1 MKLIKASDYDE
12 LSKIA
17 ALLIKEELDNK
28 PALNLGLATGGTPIG
43 TYEEL
48 IRLNGEGQIDFS
60 LVKTF
65 NLDEYAGLDAKHP
78 SSYSYY
84 MDNLLFKHINI
95 KKENTHIPSG
105 DAADLQE
112 ECRAYDELIESMGG
126 IDLQIL
132 GIGTNGHIAFNEPAD
147 RLSIGTSVVDLTPS
161 TIMDNSRYFDSI
173 DLVPTTAISMGI
185 GSILKAK
192 KIILLISGQ
201 SKRNVLKKLMEID
214 YLSSQLPASF
224 LLLHDNVILVAD
236 MEALGEAI

>member
-65 NLDEYAGLDAKHP
+65 NLDEYVGLDAKHP